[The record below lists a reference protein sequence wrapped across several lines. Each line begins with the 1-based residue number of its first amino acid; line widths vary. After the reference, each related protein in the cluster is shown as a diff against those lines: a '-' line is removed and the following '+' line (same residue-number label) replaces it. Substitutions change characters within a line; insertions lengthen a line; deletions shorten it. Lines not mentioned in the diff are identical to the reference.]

1 MLIPV
6 LEVGS
11 AGLAAPWPMADNR
24 SMPSLPGRS
33 SVVPDRLLPL
43 SGALDRDELGLAV
56 AVMVEYAGGDALKA
70 ADAPSVLAAF
80 VESIPEA
87 EALAVPG
94 GLALV
99 DAGAGIRIE
108 PGCCFGLESWRE
120 WARVPAGES
129 PWLGHSPDPWIEHRP
144 DGTLRVWAGSDTV
157 KSAHIDTTTAALAGM
172 LGDAERALDEFVD
185 QVEHWA
191 RTVAP
196 DDTGTFAGLL
206 RRGLRLRH

>member
-11 AGLAAPWPMADNR
+11 AGLAAPWPMVDNR

-43 SGALDRDELGLAV
+43 SGALGRDEVGLAV
-56 AVMVEYAGGDALKA
+56 AVMVEYAGGDAIKA
-70 ADAPSVLAAF
+70 ADGPSVLAAF
-80 VESIPEA
+80 VGSMDEA

-99 DAGAGIRIE
+99 DAAAGVRIE

-144 DGTLRVWAGSDTV
+144 DGTVRVWAGSDTLT
-157 KSAHIDTTTAALAGM
+157 SGHIDTTTAALAGM
-172 LGDAERALDEFVD
+172 LGDAERTLNEFVD
-185 QVEHWA
+185 RVGHWA
-191 RTVAP
+191 RATTTP
-196 DDTGTFAGLL
+196 DDAGAFVNLL
-206 RRGLRLRH
+206 RRGLRL